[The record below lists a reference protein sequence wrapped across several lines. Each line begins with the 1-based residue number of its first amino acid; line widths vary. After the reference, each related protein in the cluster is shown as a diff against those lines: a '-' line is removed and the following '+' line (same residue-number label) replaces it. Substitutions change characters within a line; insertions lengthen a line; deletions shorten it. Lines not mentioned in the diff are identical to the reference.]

1 MEDVHLG
8 VGCRVRFDVWVLF
21 FRLFFHYSFTF
32 LSFPPK
38 PLGVI
43 VFHSDFLFSL
53 VCFLPLSLLFLCPFV
68 YCVLLSLLSI
78 WLFSH
83 KLLFVGCFSEAM
95 FF

>member
-1 MEDVHLG
+1 VEDVHLG

-21 FRLFFHYSFTF
+21 FRLFLHYSFTF

-53 VCFLPLSLLFLCPFV
+53 VCFLPLSLSCFCVRLCIVVALYLVIF
-68 YCVLLSLLSI
+68 
-78 WLFSH
+78 
-83 KLLFVGCFSEAM
+83 A
-95 FF
+95 